1 MGSSRPKLGCSV
13 VNTEFVP
20 GCSAKGKTIAK
31 NWRWS
36 FIYHWCIIISTGK
49 YMNWHLQP
57 IDTSLEA
64 FQSDLKTGLSQ
75 TEADS
80 RLTKY
85 GRNELV
91 EKSGRTP
98 LKIFWEQIT
107 TTMVLILIAA
117 AVVAG
122 LLGDTKNTIAITAI
136 VLLYAILGFVQEYRA
151 EQAIS
156 ALKKLSVPNVR
167 VLRDGSLKE
176 ISAHELVPG
185 DIIQLEA
192 GNVLSADVRLL
203 EAINLRIQ
211 EAALTGESEPV
222 EKQTAVLSGESL
234 PLGDR
239 SNMGYMSTI
248 ITQGRGLALVVTT
261 GMQTELGKIADLIQ
275 QSDAGQTP
283 LQKRLDSLGK
293 NLAIIGVVIAVFI
306 AVLGLLRGDELRHM
320 LLTAVSIAV
329 AIVPEGLP
337 AVVTITLALG
347 AQRML
352 KQNALIRKLPAVETL
367 GSVTVICSDKTG
379 TLTENRMTV
388 VVLDVA
394 GHELDLSEEMD
405 KQGSV
410 HKVNVEG
417 NQSAAS
423 LSLLAIGGTLCNDAQ
438 LVNTG
443 DGGFHTLGDPTEGA
457 LVATA
462 AKMGFWKSTLN
473 SSFPRAAELPFD
485 SERKRM
491 TTVHHL
497 EQYDPTIL
505 AGLEIGSHRYI
516 AFTKGSVD
524 GLLGLSNQVWV
535 NGQTQRMD
543 DSFKVRIEAANDR
556 LAKKGMRVLGVAFR
570 LINQIPEVIQM
581 DLEQN
586 LTFIG
591 LFGMIDPPR
600 EEVRD
605 AVAITKSAGIRT
617 VMITGDHPL
626 TAAEIAR
633 QLGIIGTE
641 SNRFASRHSHSQR
654 QETLDSIKVLTG
666 VEIENLS
673 FDELKNVVD
682 DVQVFARV
690 SPEHKL
696 KIVKALQERGH
707 IVSMTGDGVND
718 APALKRADIGVAMG
732 ITGTDVSKEAA
743 DMVLLDDNFATI
755 VSAVKEGRTIY
766 DNIRKFVRFSVA
778 GNIGKVLVMLL
789 APFLGKPLPL
799 LPLQL
804 LWLNLLT
811 DGLLGLGIGVEN
823 PEADTMKRPPYSP
836 KEGVFSRGAGLQVI
850 WVGAMIG
857 ALALGLGSWYYF
869 TGREQWQTMVFTFLA
884 FAQVFQA
891 LASRSEKDSIFK
903 LRLMSNLLL
912 AGMSALVVGLQ
923 LMVLYVPFLA
933 EFFSV
938 KALSLC
944 DLSIAIA
951 GGIVVLVVMEVG
963 KKIKILKSA

>member
-1 MGSSRPKLGCSV
+1 
-13 VNTEFVP
+13 
-20 GCSAKGKTIAK
+20 
-31 NWRWS
+31 
-36 FIYHWCIIISTGK
+36 
-49 YMNWHLQP
+49 MNWHLQP
-57 IDTSLEA
+57 IETSLETL
-64 FQSDLKTGLSQ
+64 QTKPETGLSQ
-75 TEADS
+75 TESNS
-80 RLTKY
+80 RLTQY

-91 EKSGRTP
+91 EKGGRTP

-107 TTMVLILIAA
+107 ATMVLILIAA

-122 LLGDTKNTIAITAI
+122 LLGDWKNTIAISAI
-136 VLLYAILGFVQEYRA
+136 VILYAFLGFIQEYRA
-151 EQAIS
+151 EQAIA

-167 VLRDGSLKE
+167 VLRDGVLKE
-176 ISAHELVPG
+176 ISARELVPG

-192 GNVLSADVRLL
+192 GNVLPADVRLL
-203 EAINLRIQ
+203 EAVNLRIQ

-222 EKQTAVLSGESL
+222 EKQTAALSGEEL

-239 SNMGYMSTI
+239 RNMGYMGTI
-248 ITQGRGLALVVTT
+248 VTQGRGLALVVAT

-275 QSDAGQTP
+275 QSGSDETP
-283 LQKRLDSLGK
+283 LQKRLDQLGK
-293 NLAIIGVVIAVFI
+293 NLAIVGVIIAVFI

-320 LLTAVSIAV
+320 LLTAVSVAV

-352 KQNALIRKLPAVETL
+352 AKNALIRKLPAVETL

-394 GHELDLSEEMD
+394 NHALDLTEEMD
-405 KQGSV
+405 KSGSFTATRSL
-410 HKVNVEG
+410 G
-417 NQSAAS
+417 APAQSA
-423 LSLLAIGGTLCNDAQ
+423 LSLTAIGGALCNDAR
-438 LVNTG
+438 LVDEG
-443 DGGFHTLGDPTEGA
+443 DDRFHTLGDPTEGA
-457 LVATA
+457 LVTAA
-462 AKMGFWKSTLN
+462 AKMGYWKSSLDQ
-473 SSFPRAAELPFD
+473 SFPRTAELPFD

-491 TTVHHL
+491 TTIHHL
-497 EQYDPTIL
+497 DQYDPEVL
-505 AGLEIGSHRYI
+505 AGLDVTGHRYI

-524 GLLGLSNQVWV
+524 GLLNISSHVWV
-535 NGQTQRMD
+535 MGKAEKMD
-543 DSFKVRIEAANDR
+543 DSWQIRIEAANQS

-570 LINQIPEVIQM
+570 MLNQIPDIIQT

-586 LTFIG
+586 LTFVG

-605 AVAITKSAGIRT
+605 AVAVTKSAGIRT

-626 TAAEIAR
+626 TASEIAR
-633 QLGIIGTE
+633 QLGISEQG
-641 SNRFASRHSHSQR
+641 R
-654 QETLDSIKVLTG
+654 VLTG
-666 VEIENLS
+666 AEIENLS
-673 FDELKNVVD
+673 FDELKSVVD
-682 DVQVFARV
+682 EVQVFARV

-696 KIVKALQERGH
+696 KIVQALQERGH

-755 VSAVKEGRTIY
+755 VAAVKEGRTIY

-789 APFLGKPLPL
+789 APFLGKPIPL

-811 DGLLGLGIGVEN
+811 DGLLGLGMGVESA
-823 PEADTMKRPPYSP
+823 ESDTMKRPPYSP
-836 KEGVFSRGAGLQVI
+836 KEGVFSRGAGVQVI
-850 WVGAMIG
+850 WVGALIG

-891 LASRSEKDSIFK
+891 LASRSAKDSIFK
-903 LRLMSNLLL
+903 MGLFGNKLL
-912 AGMSALVVGLQ
+912 AGMAFTVVVLQ
-923 LMVLYVPFLA
+923 LIVIYVPFMSS
-933 EFFSV
+933 FFGV
-938 KALSLC
+938 LPLSGV
-944 DLSIAIA
+944 DLLIAIGTGA
-951 GGIVVLVVMEVG
+951 LVLVAMEG
-963 KKIKILKSA
+963 EKLLKRK